1 MLEEIGLNIVHF
13 GGVWVALNAAN
24 VAPLA
29 SEARPENQNS
39 RRIPQK
45 KLAHSSFFLPIL
57 VTCHRHNTSI
67 SNLAPPRS
75 FDVCVCF

>member
-1 MLEEIGLNIVHF
+1 MLEEIGLSIVHF

-45 KLAHSSFFLPIL
+45 KLARLFFFADS
-57 VTCHRHNTSI
+57 CHMSQAQHQHFK
-67 SNLAPPRS
+67 PRPS
-75 FDVCVCF
+75 ALF